1 MCSCLGTDIDP
12 KNQQQRKR
20 IICKVYI
27 QTVLMKYKRDLFYL
41 YLPNIK
47 VTEFF
52 MFSFFLTKSN
62 ELECSH
68 QFRKC

>member
-1 MCSCLGTDIDP
+1 
-12 KNQQQRKR
+12 
-20 IICKVYI
+20 
-27 QTVLMKYKRDLFYL
+27 MKYKRDLFYL

-52 MFSFFLTKSN
+52 MFSFFFLTKSN

-68 QFRKC
+68 QLENVDFK